1 MMRRGRLRPT
11 ALLRAVATTM
21 YFSFSRAALYAENQ
35 NAPQEWRQRLWR
47 KHLLFGGT
55 CSILSPAHG
64 SMIEL
69 TDNMDVVKVNA
80 RCRIKARHCAMN
92 ACRLEVALMPYH
104 SSMIDSD
111 VVASSKCSSAHTWME
126 EDDMVVQFD
135 TNLAMRDFGLFNFDV
150 RVVCGDSEQAKGR
163 ASAVVLYP
171 DVLPGECVPRFSIS
185 DEHRNIKKPNIDN
198 RGGMSHPIRLALEG
212 CQGTA
217 EHFQAQYYSLHR
229 YNSPSLFVTPTA
241 ISEDAREA
249 VNISIPH
256 YGRKE
261 VYTELVST
269 DGMQRVVAAGILTLR
284 TQTQA
289 EADARTEANHR
300 FALFQRVVCAQCE
313 KRTVECGCILGSQN
327 PSLIVLS
334 QFIERMLVVSLA
346 DVLKWIVVRPQ
357 GGLGNR
363 NLQIVFGM
371 MLALS
376 TGR

>member
-1 MMRRGRLRPT
+1 M
-11 ALLRAVATTM
+11 
-21 YFSFSRAALYAENQ
+21 
-35 NAPQEWRQRLWR
+35 
-47 KHLLFGGT
+47 
-55 CSILSPAHG
+55 
-64 SMIEL
+64 
-69 TDNMDVVKVNA
+69 
-80 RCRIKARHCAMN
+80 
-92 ACRLEVALMPYH
+92 
-104 SSMIDSD
+104 
-111 VVASSKCSSAHTWME
+111 
-126 EDDMVVQFD
+126 
-135 TNLAMRDFGLFNFDV
+135 
-150 RVVCGDSEQAKGR
+150 
-163 ASAVVLYP
+163 YP
-171 DVLPGECVPRFSIS
+171 DVLPGECVPRFSIP
-185 DEHRNIKKPNIDN
+185 DEHRTIKTQRRDN

-212 CQGTA
+212 CEGTA
-217 EHFQAQYYSLHR
+217 ERFQAQYYFLHHHYYVDQSLR
-229 YNSPSLFVTPTA
+229 LARSLSLFVTPTA

-249 VNISIPH
+249 VNIPMPH
-256 YGRKE
+256 CEQPYGRKE

-289 EADARTEANHR
+289 ESSGIDARKEASHR

-334 QFIERMLVVSLA
+334 QFIERMLVASLA
-346 DVLKWIVVRPQ
+346 DYHTVLKWIVVRPQ